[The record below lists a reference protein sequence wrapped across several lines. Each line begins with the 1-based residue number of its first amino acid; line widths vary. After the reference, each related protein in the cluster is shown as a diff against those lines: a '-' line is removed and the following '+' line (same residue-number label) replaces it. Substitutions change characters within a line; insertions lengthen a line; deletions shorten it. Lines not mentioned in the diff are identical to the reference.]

1 MCVETCVKISDKSD
15 KKWRNYSL
23 YKLSSCVTRGVNKSA
38 IPLGQSYRLQ
48 GGRGGV
54 MVKCIA
60 FSYGSC
66 LLMLYL
72 PSGAKQTIIYGHQT
86 SVTQET
92 SWREVAQYV
101 LLSADLSL
109 PSLSDISKVDCAGG
123 KFKLL
128 PEYLTER
135 DVWWLI
141 LKRKSH
147 ALP

>member
-1 MCVETCVKISDKSD
+1 MWKFQTNRTKNEEVIAYTSWVVV
-15 KKWRNYSL
+15 WRQVYINQ
-23 YKLSSCVTRGVNKSA
+23 
-38 IPLGQSYRLQ
+38 PYRLAKHTAYK

-54 MVKCIA
+54 MVKCIS

-66 LLMLYL
+66 LLMLFL
-72 PSGAKQTIIYGHQT
+72 PSGAKQTSIHGHQT
-86 SVTQET
+86 LITQET